1 MTHANGNMGGP
12 ATGQLDT
19 AAVREA
25 IIEALKTV
33 YDPEIPVDIY
43 ELGLIYEIDVDPEGH
58 VHIDMTL
65 TAPGCPVAGT
75 MPGMVKSTVEQVP
88 EVRSCE
94 VEMVWEPQWT
104 AERMSEAAKLQL
116 GFM

>member
-1 MTHANGNMGGP
+1 MTEVNGGVGAP
-12 ATGQLDT
+12 LTGQLDID
-19 AAVREA
+19 AVRES
-25 IIEALKTV
+25 IIDALKTV

-43 ELGLIYEIDVDPEGH
+43 ELGLIYNIDVDPEGH
-58 VHIDMTL
+58 THIDMTL

-75 MPGMVKSTVEQVP
+75 MPGMVKSAVEQVP